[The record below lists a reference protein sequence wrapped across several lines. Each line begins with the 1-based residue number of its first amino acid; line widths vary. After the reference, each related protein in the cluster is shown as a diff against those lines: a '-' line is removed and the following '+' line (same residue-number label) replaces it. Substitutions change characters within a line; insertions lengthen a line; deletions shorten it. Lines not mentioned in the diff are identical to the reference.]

1 MKIILLTFSIFLLSF
16 IFVDSSTSQ
25 SNKSEITY
33 EEIIAF
39 PPTEFNM
46 YLHQL
51 NSDTKLLYGDIL
63 TFGIELEI
71 STLNETKA
79 SSWED
84 IKTEILNEIDS
95 TKKD

>member
-1 MKIILLTFSIFLLSF
+1 MRLILLTFSIFLLSF

-25 SNKSEITY
+25 SQRSEITY
-33 EEIIAF
+33 EEVVKF

-51 NSDTKLLYGDIL
+51 NSDTKLLYSEIL
-63 TFGIELEI
+63 MFGIELEI
-71 STLNETKA
+71 STLDIPKA

-84 IKTEILNEIDS
+84 IKTEILNETDS
-95 TKKD
+95 TKKN